1 MNAPEKLT
9 PAGGPGRVG
18 KAASCGWEVYQSTP
32 IEHLLARLE
41 RVKQTNPGQ
50 WIARCPAH
58 TDKSPSL
65 SIKQCDDNT
74 VLLHDFGGCSPSDI
88 LAAVG
93 LELADLFPKRLKPRT
108 PEERKAA
115 QQAFK
120 RDSWRAALGVLSR
133 EATVVL
139 AAAGMLRQG
148 RPLTADDDVRLTL
161 AMQRIDD
168 ARGVLA

>member
-1 MNAPEKLT
+1 MS
-9 PAGGPGRVG
+9 
-18 KAASCGWEVYQSTP
+18 AADT
-32 IEHLLARLE
+32 LLARLE
-41 RVKQTNPGQ
+41 RVKQTQAGQ

-65 SIKQCDDNT
+65 SIKQCDDGT
-74 VLLHDFGGCSPSDI
+74 ILLHDFGGCSPSDI

-115 QQAFK
+115 AQAFK
-120 RDSWRAALGVLSR
+120 RDSWRSALGVLSR
-133 EATVVL
+133 EATVVGC
-139 AAAGMLRQG
+139 AAGMLRQG
-148 RPLTADDDVRLTL
+148 HALTPDDDNRLTL

-168 ARGVLA
+168 ARAVLT